1 MIVNEALARQLW
13 PRSNPLHD
21 HVLIG
26 KGMGPKFDHDTPRE
40 IVGVVG
46 DIRDRGLNRAARPAV
61 YIPIAQLPSPTAAAT
76 LELLP
81 VAWFVRAPAGPRAL
95 SSSIQATLQQASGGL
110 PIARLRSIDE
120 VESQS
125 ITRENFNMLLMS
137 LFGGA
142 ALLLSAVG
150 IYGLMAYSVQQRTP
164 ELGIRIAVGASPSAM
179 RRMILLWGM
188 QLTLFGVI
196 AGLAAAF
203 GLTRLLSSF
212 LFGVKPWDALVFLA
226 APAVLIAVALVASW
240 LPASRAMRIDP
251 VAALR
256 SE

>member
-1 MIVNEALARQLW
+1 MADAGNCRRAATEWPVSCIRRIHVRFARIFRSIPSALIQGRLFDDRDNAGSPNVVIVNEALARQLW

-95 SSSIQATLQQASGGL
+95 SSSIQATLQ
-110 PIARLRSIDE
+110 
-120 VESQS
+120 
-125 ITRENFNMLLMS
+125 
-137 LFGGA
+137 
-142 ALLLSAVG
+142 
-150 IYGLMAYSVQQRTP
+150 
-164 ELGIRIAVGASPSAM
+164 
-179 RRMILLWGM
+179 
-188 QLTLFGVI
+188 
-196 AGLAAAF
+196 
-203 GLTRLLSSF
+203 
-212 LFGVKPWDALVFLA
+212 
-226 APAVLIAVALVASW
+226 
-240 LPASRAMRIDP
+240 
-251 VAALR
+251 
-256 SE
+256 